1 MQERHIPKRKWGGR
15 LLLSLSVLLP
25 LLLFAGCGGGGG
37 GGDTVSQAPS
47 TEGVWDQMQ
56 WDQKN
61 WQ

>member
-1 MQERHIPKRKWGGR
+1 MSKRIGWFPTMLA
-15 LLLSLSVLLP
+15 LLALLVLY
-25 LLLFAGCGGGGG
+25 GCGGGGGG